1 MCFCDFL
8 FYFLPFFLCSP
19 VSCVH
24 LLCVSL
30 SLRPVWLP
38 PPRVS
43 PEPVHSRVHQCIP
56 VSSPWYDSEFLV
68 TFQHQGPTPLQFL
81 RRESQASRS
90 ASGWASAPGHKLL
103 VAPQSRSVPSPR
115 PPCHLTNF
123 ICPLHQPPGQPPDC
137 FFFQYVTVQ
146 AALKDCLVGTE
157 FETETEVKDSKSNCC

>member
-1 MCFCDFL
+1 MFL
-8 FYFLPFFLCSP
+8 RFPVLFSALFSVLTCVLCAFT
-19 VSCVH
+19 
-24 LLCVSL
+24 LCVSVTSSCL
-30 SLRPVWLP
+30 IA

-43 PEPVHSRVHQCIP
+43 PEPVPSRVHQCIP

-68 TFQHQGPTPLQFL
+68 TFQHQGPTPLQFQ